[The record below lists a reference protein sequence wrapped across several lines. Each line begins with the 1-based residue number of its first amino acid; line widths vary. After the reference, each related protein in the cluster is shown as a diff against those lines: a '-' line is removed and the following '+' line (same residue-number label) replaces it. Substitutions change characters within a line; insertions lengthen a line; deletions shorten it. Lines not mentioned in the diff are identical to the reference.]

1 VGLSASYTVDCDLCG
16 TDTGSSQRS
25 VDDAWDY
32 AQRGGWWIHRGYYV
46 AVCEDCYDPEKIYH
60 AQRKNVFCV
69 LCQTGEHIAVI
80 K

>member
-1 VGLSASYTVDCDLCG
+1 
-16 TDTGSSQRS
+16 